1 MDDLVK
7 LLNLN
12 ETIKNCERYSENDNL
27 IDVIKSAVH
36 KSIEEALK
44 DLNTITTTIINEINN
59 RLKKQVETL
68 VFNLI
73 EYNEAVKKRIFNNLL
88 NINNLLFSNFRPSF

>member
-1 MDDLVK
+1 MDDLVN
-7 LLNLN
+7 LLKLN

-27 IDVIKSAVH
+27 IDVIKSAVY

-73 EYNEAVKKRIFNNLL
+73 EYNEAVKNGFLI
-88 NINNLLFSNFRPSF
+88 IY